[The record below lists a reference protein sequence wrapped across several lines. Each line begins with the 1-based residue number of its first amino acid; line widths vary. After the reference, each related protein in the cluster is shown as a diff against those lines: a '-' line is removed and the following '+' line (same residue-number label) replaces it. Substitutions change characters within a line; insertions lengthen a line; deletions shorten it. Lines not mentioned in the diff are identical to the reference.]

1 LPHLVGRMP
10 VGPNDETMENIAKV
24 RSPWRK
30 RTNLT
35 LLFLCLLASVSLWLY
50 SASLYY
56 RPLPQPAFSVTGH
69 SFVFRIC
76 SGRGAIQTTLTWGYP
91 EEPSVGF
98 SSVPNL
104 ERFGHHPYGQGF
116 DLGGFV
122 LRVLPH
128 TVWEGDYNVPPF
140 AAIVIP
146 YWATTT
152 GASLLLLWVSGFYPR
167 LRPYMR
173 FSKHSVALMG
183 VLGLVFVVAN
193 VYPWTTRHDGV
204 LREYGFP
211 ATYLIRAVWNNETLT
226 SFMGYSLGWRQQP
239 LAEDFLLAVLVVLA
253 AGVCVEFLRHR
264 FAPECRSRTAIGGK

>member
-1 LPHLVGRMP
+1 LSFGADFYFGL
-10 VGPNDETMENIAKV
+10 NNETMENIAKH

-30 RTNLT
+30 RTKLAF
-35 LLFLCLLASVSLWLY
+35 LLLCLLASVSLWLY
-50 SASLYY
+50 SAGLYY

-69 SFVFRIC
+69 SFVFQVC
-76 SGRGAIQTTLTWGYP
+76 SGRGAIYTTFTWGFP

-104 ERFGHHPYGQGF
+104 GRFGHLPPHGRGF
-116 DLGGFV
+116 DLGGFAMR
-122 LRVLPH
+122 LLLH
-128 TVWEGDYNVPPF
+128 EIWEGDYNVPPY

-183 VLGLVFVVAN
+183 VLGVVFVVAN

-211 ATYLIRAVWNNETLT
+211 ATYLTRAVQGHETLT
-226 SFMGYSLGWRQQP
+226 FFMGYSLGWRQQQ
-239 LAEDFLLAVLVVLA
+239 LAEDSLLAVLVVLA

-264 FAPECRSRTAIGGK
+264 FALKCRSGSASRNE